1 MKKENNKESKL
12 DIIRHSTAHILAAA
26 VLEMFPEAKFG
37 IGPTIED
44 GFYYDFDL
52 PRTLIPED
60 LPILEEKMRAIIKQN
75 FSFEKREIDAK
86 KAIELFK
93 KAKQPYKVE
102 LIKDLRKQP
111 PTSSGNKYSLS
122 KARSAA
128 SKGLTVTI
136 YKTGNFVD
144 LCRGPHIDSTGE
156 IKPDAFKLL
165 KIAGAY
171 WRGDEKNK
179 MLQRIYGTAWESK
192 KDLQTYLKKLE
203 EAEKRD
209 HRKLGK
215 DLDLFSL
222 PELTGGG
229 LPVWHP
235 KGAIVRQTI
244 EDFWKK
250 EHQKNGYQLV
260 YSPHIGNINI
270 WKKSGHWD
278 FYREN
283 LYSPIKIENEE
294 YLLKP
299 MNCPFHIFIYQ
310 SQARSYKDLPL
321 RYAELGTVYR
331 YERSGVLHGLTR
343 VRGFTQDDAHIFCPP
358 EKLSEELVKIIK
370 FALEM
375 LKTFGFNDYDIYLS
389 TRPEKYIGSLKIWEK
404 ATAAL
409 KYALEKTGL
418 KYQIDPGE
426 GVFYGPKIDIKIKD
440 ALDRAWQCTTIQV
453 DFNLPEKF
461 NVSYID
467 KKGKKQQPIMIHR
480 ALMGSLERFIG
491 VLVEHYGGALP
502 VWLAPEQVWILPIGS
517 RHEDYAFKVAQTL
530 KEKDIRVLVKN
541 ENETVSKKI
550 RDGELQKIPY
560 LLVVGDKEIASKSVA
575 VRERFKGDLGS
586 MKLDKFITKIKKE
599 IENKK

>member
-1 MKKENNKESKL
+1 MENKNNKL
-12 DIIRHSTAHILAAA
+12 DILRHSTSHILASA
-26 VLEMFPEAKFG
+26 VLDMFPEAKFG
-37 IGPTIED
+37 IGPTVEG

-60 LPILEEKMRAIIKQN
+60 LPILEEKIRAIIKQN
-75 FSFEKREIDAK
+75 LAFEKKQIDVK
-86 KAIELFK
+86 KAQELFK

-102 LIKDLRKQP
+102 LIKDLVKEE
-111 PTSSGNKYSLS
+111 
-122 KARSAA
+122 KATLRQAQG
-128 SKGLTVTI
+128 KKVTI

-156 IKPDAFKLL
+156 IKSDAFKLL

-171 WRGDEKNK
+171 WRGSEKNK
-179 MLQRIYGTAWESK
+179 MLQRIYGTAFENK
-192 KDLQTYLKKLE
+192 KDLEAYLKKLE

-222 PELTGGG
+222 PELAGGG

-235 KGAIVRQTI
+235 KGAVVRQTI

-250 EHQKNGYQLV
+250 EHQAKDYKLV

-283 LYSPIKIENEE
+283 LYSPIKIDTEE

-299 MNCPFHIFIYQ
+299 MNCPFHIFVYQ
-310 SQARSYKDLPL
+310 SQTRSYKDLPL

-343 VRGFTQDDAHIFCPP
+343 VRGFTQDDAHIFCTP
-358 EKLSEELVKIIK
+358 EQLSEELVRIIE
-370 FALEM
+370 FAVKM
-375 LKTFGFNDYDIYLS
+375 LKVFGFSDYDIFLS
-389 TRPEKYIGSLKIWEK
+389 TRPEKFIGNEKIWDK
-404 ATAAL
+404 ATKAL
-409 KYALEKTGL
+409 KYALDKTGL

-426 GVFYGPKIDIKIKD
+426 GVFYGPKIDLKIKD
-440 ALDRAWQCTTIQV
+440 SLGRPWQCTTIQV
-453 DFNLPEKF
+453 DFNLPERF
-461 NVSYID
+461 DVSYID
-467 KKGKKQQPIMIHR
+467 EKGKKQQPIMIHR
-480 ALMGSLERFIG
+480 ALLGSLERFIG
-491 VLVEHYGGALP
+491 VLIEHYAGAFP

-517 RHEDYAFKVAQTL
+517 RHKEYALKVAEAL
-530 KEKDIRVLVKN
+530 KQQNIRVVVKN
-541 ENETVSKKI
+541 ENETIGKKI

-560 LLVVGDKEIASKSVA
+560 LLVVGDKEISAESVA
-575 VRERFKGDLGS
+575 VRERGKGDLGPI
-586 MKLDKFITKIKKE
+586 KLDKFIEKIIDEIKIKK
-599 IENKK
+599 